1 MGCDMIQVNQDAREI
16 IVYDIIGPSWG
27 GMAGADE
34 FVEALAVFKGQDI
47 SVRINSPGGSADEGL
62 AMYHA
67 LKRHSGTVTTWNDSV
82 AASAAS
88 VLFLGGSV
96 RMAAKQSRVLIHE
109 ANTMAMGGKAEFL
122 KGAEVLDKYNQDIVE
137 IYSEAT
143 GIDAKEVASLMADE
157 TWYRAQESVDAGFAT
172 AIFEPDKEV
181 EAHIVPVSWY
191 KKTPEAYLKPA
202 TQLQFIKQRP
212 QITPDMQAR
221 AAKFQLLTGKSLPL

>member
-1 MGCDMIQVNQDAREI
+1 MIQVNQESKEI

-34 FVEALAVFKGQDI
+34 FVEALAMFKGQDI

-96 RMAAKQSRVLIHE
+96 RMAAKQSRVMIHE

-122 KGAEVLDKYNQDIVE
+122 KVAEVLDKYNQDIVE

-143 GIDAKEVASLMADE
+143 GIEEKEVAALMADE

-172 AIFEPDKEV
+172 AIFEPDKPV
-181 EAHIVPVSWY
+181 ESKVVPESWY
-191 KKTPEAYLKPA
+191 RNTPESYLKPA

-212 QITPDMQAR
+212 QITHDMQAR
-221 AAKFQLLTGKSLPL
+221 ADKFAQLTGRKLPV